1 MDRIFMNIKRKK
13 FFRTL
18 GTGLFGF
25 VAVKLIPFSGLFS
38 KSSAK
43 IRTVKVK
50 INPDAVSRD
59 NNGNKNG

>member
-1 MDRIFMNIKRKK
+1 MNIKRKK
-13 FFRTL
+13 FFTKL

-43 IRTVKVK
+43 SKTVKVK

-59 NNGNKNG
+59 INGKKNG

>member
-1 MDRIFMNIKRKK
+1 MNINRKI
-13 FFRTL
+13 FFSTV

-25 VAVKLIPFSGLFS
+25 IAVKLLPFSGLFT

-43 IRTVKVK
+43 SKTIKLK

-59 NNGNKNG
+59 NNGKKNG